1 MNFGLDI
8 FLPFK
13 GYKGDP
19 VLALRCKG
27 LQALALKEVVG
38 ASALSAANK
47 VLPATSESNRQPLL
61 PWYTTIPSR
70 RPPSKPAGKQLE

>member
-1 MNFGLDI
+1 MNFILSDSGLDI

-13 GYKGDP
+13 GCKGDP

-38 ASALSAANK
+38 ASALSAAK
-47 VLPATSESNRQPLL
+47 VLPATVKATGNRF
-61 PWYTTIPSR
+61 YHVYR
-70 RPPSKPAGKQLE
+70 CYC